1 MEKEPKL
8 KNDIN
13 RTITEELTKG
23 YINPEQFKHYKQE
36 TEKVNIMK
44 APIAIRGT
52 QKTAK
57 TRAKKS
63 AQVETSNIPMDIDI
77 SSQLPKGKSKKD
89 TQKRK
94 IKS

>member
-8 KNDIN
+8 KNGIN

-36 TEKVNIMK
+36 IEKVNIMK
-44 APIAIRGT
+44 AQTAKRGT
-52 QKTAK
+52 KIAK
-57 TRAKKS
+57 PRAKKTK
-63 AQVETSNIPMDIDI
+63 QMVIPAITMDIYI
-77 SSQLPKGKSKKD
+77 HHQTFPQEK
-89 TQKRK
+89 QKLKRRK